1 MRLLD
6 IENDFK
12 DNYTDIF
19 NDPDNWN
26 SIEHDLME
34 KLKKIIVIVC
44 LNLFLLIA
52 EKVLKIDESELRKG
66 TWIFYQSVKVLYFIG
81 QGVLLLMSL
90 GYIQL

>member
-12 DNYTDIF
+12 DNYSNIF
-19 NDPDNWN
+19 NDTDYRN
-26 SIEHDLME
+26 SVEHNLME
-34 KLKKIIVIVC
+34 KIKKIIVIVC

-81 QGVLLLMSL
+81 QGLLLLMSL
-90 GYIQL
+90 